1 MPGKKLKQKSRCK
14 EVRIMSLRSVKKH
27 LSIYLSFFKLYMKS
41 RLIYRTDFVLG
52 ALSQT
57 VNLIF
62 SIAFLTLIF
71 TQVESLQGWSF
82 NEMLLLAGIGGL
94 ILNIH
99 HIFFFKLYS
108 LGDDYIVSGRFDRIL
123 VRPLNP
129 LFQVYAS
136 YVSDD
141 NISKVL
147 TNIAVIA
154 YAVSQIGTHL
164 ITPINLV
171 YGVLAVLNGVM
182 VLGAIFVTLSTT
194 AFWTGR
200 SKAVFWLF
208 FRISD
213 FRKYPL
219 NIYSGSIQLM
229 LVTIIPIAFASF
241 FPTTFILGRE
251 DWRFWQMLTLV
262 IGPVF
267 YFLGYQFWKIGV
279 SNYSS
284 TGS

>member
-1 MPGKKLKQKSRCK
+1 MNLK
-14 EVRIMSLRSVKKH
+14 SVKKH
-27 LSIYLSFFKLYMKS
+27 LRIYLSFFKLYMKS

-57 VNLIF
+57 INLVF

-71 TQVESLQGWSF
+71 TQVDSLQGWSF
-82 NEMLLLAGIGGL
+82 NEMLLLAGVGGL
-94 ILNIH
+94 ILNLH

-108 LGDDYIVSGRFDRIL
+108 LGDDYIVSGRFDRLL

-141 NISKVL
+141 NISKL
-147 TNIAVIA
+147 FTNIVVIG

-164 ITPINLV
+164 ITPVNLI
-171 YGVLAVLNGVM
+171 YGLIAVLNGVM
-182 VLGAIFVTLSTT
+182 VLGAVFVFLSTT

-219 NIYSGSIQLM
+219 SIYSGSIQLM

-241 FPTTFILGRE
+241 FPTTFFLGRDE
-251 DWRFWQMLTLV
+251 WQIWQMLTLFV
-262 IGPVF
+262 GPLF
-267 YFLGYQFWKIGV
+267 YLAAYQFWKFGV
-279 SNYSS
+279 KNYSS

>member
-1 MPGKKLKQKSRCK
+1 MNLKS
-14 EVRIMSLRSVKKH
+14 IKKH
-27 LSIYLSFFKLYMKS
+27 LSIYISFFKVYMKS

-52 ALSQT
+52 TLSQL
-57 VNLIF
+57 VNLVF

-82 NEMLLLAGIGGL
+82 NEMLLLAGVGGL
-94 ILNIH
+94 ILNLH

-108 LGDDYIVSGRFDRIL
+108 LGDDYIVSGRFDRVL

-136 YVSDD
+136 YVSDN
-141 NISKVL
+141 NISKLL
-147 TNIAVIA
+147 TNFAVIV

-164 ITPINLV
+164 VTPVNLV
-171 YGVLAVLNGVM
+171 YGLVAVLNGVM
-182 VLGAIFVTLSTT
+182 VLGAVFVVLSTT

-208 FRISD
+208 FRVSD

-219 NIYSGSIQLM
+219 GIYSGSIQLM

-241 FPTTFILGRE
+241 FPVTFFLGME
-251 DWRFWQMLTLV
+251 EWRFWQLLTLV

-267 YFLGYQFWKIGV
+267 YFV
-279 SNYSS
+279 A
-284 TGS
+284 